1 VIRLVWQGRPQ
12 FIRIVMF
19 VSTRQHDQRAVLSS
33 FVEMFIRA
41 CSGWSLFCKRTRDS
55 GPGQPRRGEETRL
68 KSPSFQSKH
77 ARDHKA
83 GLRSSIS

>member
-1 VIRLVWQGRPQ
+1 MIRLVWQGRSQ
-12 FIRIVMF
+12 FKTIVMF

-33 FVEMFIRA
+33 FVEMLIRA
-41 CSGWSLFCKRTRDS
+41 CSVCSLFCKRTRDS
-55 GPGQPRRGEETRL
+55 RSAEETRL

-83 GLRSSIS
+83 GLRLSIS